1 MMRARV
7 IRPAK
12 DNLSSSENIRLSPF
26 ERYVEP
32 RHLKRGTLHRCHE
45 RRGEPWRPMID
56 AASDEE
62 EFSDPYTYLW
72 LDINH
77 DHEDDLPAELEYRD
91 ERRI

>member
-1 MMRARV
+1 
-7 IRPAK
+7 
-12 DNLSSSENIRLSPF
+12 
-26 ERYVEP
+26 
-32 RHLKRGTLHRCHE
+32 
-45 RRGEPWRPMID
+45 MID